1 MSNGTYH
8 RVRNEESAI
17 GFSRGEENAFS
28 FFYHE
33 FYAALVHYSFQMIQS
48 RAVAE
53 DIVTDA
59 FVKTWR
65 MHYKLN
71 TYGGIK
77 AYLYTVVHRDSIAAV
92 LKERKNKSEQE
103 ALPERQHSDNPFE
116 LLVRSEACRLIH
128 AALNDLTPASKRV
141 VVLHYLE
148 GKSTGEIARE
158 LKLHPSTIKTQK
170 QHALKALKKIF
181 VRPMLWPFYFFLKS
195 FLLFS

>member
-1 MSNGTYH
+1 MWQERQEHSVNYGFLFQAGNGK
-8 RVRNEESAI
+8 
-17 GFSRGEENAFS
+17 AFS

-33 FYAALVHYSFQMIQS
+33 FYAALVHYSFQITQS
-48 RAVAE
+48 RTEAE

-65 MHYKLN
+65 MHHKLN

-77 AYLYTVVHRDSIAAV
+77 AYLYTVVYRDSIAAV
-92 LKERKNKSEQE
+92 LKERKSKTAQMNLQE
-103 ALPERQHSDNPFE
+103 SQETDNPFE

-148 GKSTGEIARE
+148 GMSTGEIARE

-170 QHALKALKKIF
+170 QQALKALKKIF
-181 VRPMLWPFYFFLKS
+181 VRPMLWQLYFFLKT
-195 FLLFS
+195 FFLFS